1 MSEPDYEPTDGPSKE
16 SSSSYDTTEN
26 ITGATSPS
34 AGRMTRRSA
43 TRKSVEFDLVE
54 GASGRAGSSRHSSRL
69 TSASSSSSL
78 SKEEKDTKKVVAV
91 KPSMAPVQELGNSYP
106 DWSVLERE
114 LEAAKTLENA
124 YFLDSSFLHALTAMD
139 LWLSSEGPFFM
150 PRREFRHRHC
160 IFNLFW
166 QPSAP
171 NWEKSE
177 YVVPPRLTGLLRWY
191 LTRDNFIK
199 YVRENRSAFH
209 FLPPCLKRVCDPPAD
224 LLENSIT
231 WTLEESASLPTQLLT
246 LLRLRMR
253 RPPCRAVFSF
263 HRCARVTSSRFVFA
277 YTSKMGSIIWRLRIL
292 LGLSCRTPLEPS
304 HVLARSGV
312 SVCASDRSLP
322 SEALVS
328 QRPPDV
334 FLV

>member
-1 MSEPDYEPTDGPSKE
+1 MSEPDYEPTDGPGKE
-16 SSSSYDTTEN
+16 SSSSYDANES
-26 ITGATSPS
+26 TSNAS
-34 AGRMTRRSA
+34 SSTAGRVTRRSA
-43 TRKSVEFDLVE
+43 TRKSVEFDLSDS
-54 GASGRAGSSRHSSRL
+54 ASSRGPSSRHSSRL
-69 TSASSSSSL
+69 TSTSSSVSL

-177 YVVPPRLTGLLRWY
+177 YVVPPRLNGLLRWY

-199 YVRENRSAFH
+199 YVARKTIWIW
-209 FLPPCLKRVCDPPAD
+209 FLP
-224 LLENSIT
+224 S
-231 WTLEESASLPTQLLT
+231 
-246 LLRLRMR
+246 LLRTHLQPTWHSTGELDHSDTWRI
-253 RPPCRAVFSF
+253 CY
-263 HRCARVTSSRFVFA
+263 CAAT
-277 YTSKMGSIIWRLRIL
+277 TCCP
-292 LGLSCRTPLEPS
+292 GLSTDS
-304 HVLARSGV
+304 
-312 SVCASDRSLP
+312 
-322 SEALVS
+322 
-328 QRPPDV
+328 
-334 FLV
+334 

>member
-1 MSEPDYEPTDGPSKE
+1 MSEPDYEPVDGPSKE
-16 SSSSYDTTEN
+16 PSSSYDTPEN
-26 ITGATSPS
+26 STGATSS
-34 AGRMTRRSA
+34 AAGRVTRRSA
-43 TRKSVEFDLVE
+43 TRKSVEFDLAE
-54 GASGRAGSSRHSSRL
+54 PASNRGSSSRHSSRL
-69 TSASSSSSL
+69 TSTSSSASL

-139 LWLSSEGPFFM
+139 LWLNMEGPFFM

-177 YVVPPRLTGLLRWY
+177 YVVPPRLNGLLRWY

-199 YVRENRSAFH
+199 YVPEKGPSFD
-209 FLPPCLKRVCDPPAD
+209 FLPRH
-224 LLENSIT
+224 LE
-231 WTLEESASLPTQLLT
+231 
-246 LLRLRMR
+246 
-253 RPPCRAVFSF
+253 RA
-263 HRCARVTSSRFVFA
+263 C
-277 YTSKMGSIIWRLRIL
+277 
-292 LGLSCRTPLEPS
+292 
-304 HVLARSGV
+304 
-312 SVCASDRSLP
+312 
-322 SEALVS
+322 
-328 QRPPDV
+328 
-334 FLV
+334 